1 MILAAPTLAHGIF
14 NAILFNMQ
22 IDESLCGF
30 MINLFIIFF
39 TKLRKRAKEKITYLI
54 ETRLS
59 K

>member
-54 ETRLS
+54 ETR
-59 K
+59 